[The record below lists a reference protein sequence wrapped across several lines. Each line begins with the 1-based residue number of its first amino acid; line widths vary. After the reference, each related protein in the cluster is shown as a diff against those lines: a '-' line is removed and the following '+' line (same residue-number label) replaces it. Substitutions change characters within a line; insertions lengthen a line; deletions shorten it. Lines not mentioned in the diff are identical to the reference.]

1 MNIAPSYIAA
11 IVGILAV
18 IFPNIELDALNTTV
32 NTIVVVGSLMVVAVR
47 QVLTGRSTLKG
58 QRP

>member
-32 NTIVVVGSLMVVAVR
+32 NTIVVVGSLIVVAVR